1 MASISLVT
9 EASRFHVLQAG
20 SSTSMKGW
28 MAMRLLPELQHYV
41 LTLTTSVCFAPNCL
55 ASPSSWHLQEQSR
68 AQLRGFSLGLLGLA
82 AWHMKGVFCLA
93 WDHISRT
100 PSQFLL
106 LLALFMWHS
115 LATRKSCPEE
125 KRAYKRPEE
134 PLRLR
139 EGEALCERAW
149 MGLMEAMGGD
159 ALTVQLIGKRVP
171 AGL

>member
-68 AQLRGFSLGLLGLA
+68 AQLRGFSLGLLGRG

-93 WDHISRT
+93 WDHISKT

-125 KRAYKRPEE
+125 KRAYKRPEKL
-134 PLRLR
+134 LRLR
-139 EGEALCERAW
+139 EGEALCERART
-149 MGLMEAMGGD
+149 GQMEAMGGE
-159 ALTVQLIGKRVP
+159 ALTVQLIGKTVP